1 MQNNNRVSLSYLFFT
16 FLKIGAISWGGFM
29 AMISVVRKQLV
40 DKDKTVNDELIL
52 DGISLASVL
61 PGPVAFNV
69 VTFIGYSLRGIAG
82 ALVSMVAVILPSFIL
97 ILGLASIYE
106 TYGHVAA
113 FTNFF
118 MGILPAIS
126 AVIISVAINLFQK
139 QVKDYKQITIC
150 VLSCLTLLFIH
161 AFVVSLCVI
170 IAGASAGYF
179 LYRESP
185 AEKEIPA
192 PQSSTS
198 NIRKYIRP
206 SLFGLTAILLL
217 LLLPFLLNDW
227 ANEKYK
233 LIQTLF
239 FTFSGMSLTLFGGGY
254 VIIPAMQQIIVDGYH
269 WLSIN
274 EFADAIAMGQI
285 TPGPIFI
292 SATFIGYRIAGSA
305 GALVATIAVFF
316 PPGILMLIC
325 SRILIRIKQ
334 SKTVNAIFK
343 GLRPAIIGMI
353 FSAAF
358 TLGKEA
364 QPAWPTVLIFLT
376 ALVLLIKFKLDVVY
390 LIPASGLAG
399 ILLYLL

>member
-292 SATFIGYRIAGSA
+292 SATFIGYRIAGFA

>member
-185 AEKEIPA
+185 AEKAIPA